1 MPIKSYSQ
9 LLALIILLLLLAL
22 TAAAQSRDHL
32 TPKEVELVQEAQVL
46 DQRIG
51 VFDKAMERRMQ
62 LISGAQP
69 AQASHSTKPS
79 KDAEK
84 KDAERWGELPTGT
97 RAQLIDDIARILEEA
112 ITNIDDV
119 SMHDEKN
126 PLLAR
131 ALRQLAAAATQVA
144 NQLTPLREQAKSP
157 EELSSIEQALENAQS
172 IADAAKKLPPPSE
185 AEKNKGKPKKPKG

>member
-1 MPIKSYSQ
+1 MPMKACSQ
-9 LLALIILLLLLAL
+9 FLALSCFFLLLTL
-22 TAAAQSRDHL
+22 TAGAQSRDHL
-32 TPKEVELVQEAQVL
+32 TPKEVELVQDAQVL
-46 DQRIG
+46 DQRID

-62 LISGAQP
+62 LISGVQP
-69 AQASHSTKPS
+69 TQASHSTKPS
-79 KDAEK
+79 KDAER
-84 KDAERWGELPTGT
+84 KDAERWGEMPTGT

-131 ALRQLAAAATQVA
+131 SLRQLSAAATQVA

-157 EELSSIEQALENAQS
+157 EELSSIEQALDNAQQ
-172 IADAAKKLPPPSE
+172 IADAAKKLPPPNE

>member
-1 MPIKSYSQ
+1 MPMKACYQ
-9 LLALIILLLLLAL
+9 FLVLIFLLLLLAL
-22 TAAAQSRDHL
+22 TAGAQSRDHL
-32 TPKEVELVQEAQVL
+32 TQKEVELVQDAQVL
-46 DQRIG
+46 DQRID

-62 LISGAQP
+62 IISGVQP
-69 AQASHSTKPS
+69 TQASHSTKPS

-84 KDAERWGELPTGT
+84 KDAERWGDLPTGT

-131 ALRQLAAAATQVA
+131 SLRQLATVATQVA
-144 NQLTPLREQAKSP
+144 NQLTPLREQAKSA
-157 EELSSIEQALENAQS
+157 EELSSIEQALENTQQ
-172 IADAAKKLPPPSE
+172 IAEAAKKQPPPNE